1 MGFFCCASRARVS
14 FNSVS
19 ARPVN
24 CKGTS
29 AMPTTVEADTMRRPT
44 GVTGVMSPN
53 PTVVKVV
60 SPKYKAS
67 KKSEICAF
75 EPDSAA

>member
-1 MGFFCCASRARVS
+1 MR
-14 FNSVS
+14 SVS

-24 CKGTS
+24 CKGTN

-53 PTVVKVV
+53 PTVVSVV

-67 KKSEICAF
+67 KKSEICEF

>member
-14 FNSVS
+14 FSKVS
-19 ARPVN
+19 AKPVS
-24 CKGTS
+24 CSGTS

-53 PTVVKVV
+53 PTVVSVV
-60 SPKYKAS
+60 RPKYKAS
-67 KKSEICAF
+67 KKSVICVL

>member
-14 FNSVS
+14 LRSVS

-29 AMPTTVEADTMRRPT
+29 AMPTTVEAETMRRPT

-53 PTVVKVV
+53 PTVVSVV
-60 SPKYKAS
+60 RPKYSAS

>member
-1 MGFFCCASRARVS
+1 MGFFCWASRARVS
-14 FNSVS
+14 LRSVS

-24 CKGTS
+24 CKGTN

-53 PTVVKVV
+53 PTVVSVV

-67 KKSEICAF
+67 KKSEICEF